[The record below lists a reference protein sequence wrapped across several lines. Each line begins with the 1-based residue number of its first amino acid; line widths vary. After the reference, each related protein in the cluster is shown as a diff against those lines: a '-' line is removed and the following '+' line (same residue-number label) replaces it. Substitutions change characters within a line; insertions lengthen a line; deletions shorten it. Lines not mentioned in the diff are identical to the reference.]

1 MFEMIIDAILPNI
14 FEIVATVISLVV
26 SYYVIPCI
34 KADLVPFLKEKRIYN
49 IVKNCVQ
56 AAEKMTESGIIN
68 KDDKKK
74 YVVDLLTKNGI
85 VVDETVDS
93 FIESCVKELDMIG
106 SVIYEEVME
115 DDTQEEFS
123 DENNSN

>member
-1 MFEMIIDAILPNI
+1 MLEMIMDAILPNI
-14 FEIVATVISLVV
+14 FNIVATVISLVV
-26 SYYVIPCI
+26 SYYIIPCI

-56 AAEKMTESGIIN
+56 AAEKMTESGIID

-74 YVVDLLTKNGI
+74 YVIDLLEKNGI

-115 DDTQEEFS
+115 EEI
-123 DENNSN
+123 SN

>member
-1 MFEMIIDAILPNI
+1 MLEMIMDAILPNI
-14 FEIVATVISLVV
+14 FEIVITVISLVV

-49 IVKNCVQ
+49 IVKSCVQ
-56 AAEKMTESGIIN
+56 AAEKMTESGIID

-74 YVVDLLTKNGI
+74 YVIDLLKKNGI

-115 DDTQEEFS
+115 DDAQEEFV
-123 DENNSN
+123 DEDNSN

>member
-1 MFEMIIDAILPNI
+1 MFDMVMNAILPNI

-26 SYYVIPCI
+26 SYYIIPCI
-34 KADLVPFLKEKRIYN
+34 KADLVPFLKEKRLYN

-74 YVVDLLTKNGI
+74 YVVDLLEKNGI

-106 SVIYEEVME
+106 SAIYEEVIE
-115 DDTQEEFS
+115 AESEVEISEE
-123 DENNSN
+123 ENPN